1 MELGQLPVCNDLQQL
16 EGMLAGRPISRCS
29 LTAPFLSKGG
39 ANGLFGEAQE
49 ALLGALSRRI
59 KVNPAG

>member
-16 EGMLAGRPISRCS
+16 EGMLAGRPISRSS
-29 LTAPFLSKGG
+29 LAALFLSKGG

-49 ALLGALSRRI
+49 AFLGALSRRN